1 VLTVT
6 MTALVQLLRFDRPL
20 MRGFLAAKPDAW
32 LARLRWI
39 WFVLLL
45 LISFALLGLT
55 LGGYLYAAK
64 TIFRRV
70 ADSFWLII
78 TAIVALHLIARWM
91 VITRARLAFN
101 ADDAAASATEVM
113 IEGSVK
119 RIEGRDIVRIDAQTR
134 QLLETLV
141 GSGVLI
147 GLYFVWSDSIPALS
161 LVGDVALW
169 SQTVVIDGETT
180 QVPVTVG
187 SVTLSL
193 LVLFLMILT
202 VRNIGS
208 VLEVVLQRLALDAG
222 AQFAIATTAR
232 YLVIGVGTITVFN
245 LLGVS
250 WSKLQWL
257 VAAMGVGLGFGLQE
271 VVANF
276 VSGLIILFER
286 PVRIGDT
293 VTVGDVTGVVSRI
306 QIRATTLTD
315 YERRDVVIPNK
326 NFITERV
333 INWTLSDPTTR
344 LLLKVGVAYG
354 TDPHRAQSVIL
365 GAVQSCP
372 QVLKEPAPSVVFTT
386 FGASSID
393 FEVRA
398 FARSLEERLPLM
410 HEVNSAIAR
419 ALGDAG
425 IEIPFPQQDIYVKS
439 LPESG
444 TQQGAESIGKA
455 PSATPPLNVV
465 RKPES

>member
-1 VLTVT
+1 
-6 MTALVQLLRFDRPL
+6 
-20 MRGFLAAKPDAW
+20 
-32 LARLRWI
+32 
-39 WFVLLL
+39 
-45 LISFALLGLT
+45 
-55 LGGYLYAAK
+55 
-64 TIFRRV
+64 
-70 ADSFWLII
+70 
-78 TAIVALHLIARWM
+78 
-91 VITRARLAFN
+91 
-101 ADDAAASATEVM
+101 
-113 IEGSVK
+113 
-119 RIEGRDIVRIDAQTR
+119 
-134 QLLETLV
+134 V

-326 NFITERV
+326 SFITERV

-365 GAVQSCP
+365 AAVQSCP